1 MHAGTNTLIGKTAL
15 MTVATGGLGK
25 QTAIGFASLGARVM
39 IMACHQVTA
48 EIAFSDRRAERGSTT
63 VGALIAD
70 LSKPGAI
77 RQLVATLG
85 ARHSQL
91 HLIGHGL
98 TTAQRAPIATSPT
111 SVTTE

>member
-1 MHAGTNTLIGKTAL
+1 
-15 MTVATGGLGK
+15 
-25 QTAIGFASLGARVM
+25 M

-63 VGALIAD
+63 VEAVIAD
-70 LSKPGAI
+70 LSKPGEI
-77 RQLVATLG
+77 RQLVATLR

-98 TTAQRAPIATSPT
+98 TTAQGAPIATSPT